1 MCLKQQH
8 CCSEYALDGIYEP
21 YPLLFLIL
29 KSLPFTVNVIIW
41 GVTIISN

>member
-8 CCSEYALDGIYEP
+8 CYSEYALDGIYKP
-21 YPLLFLIL
+21 NPLLFLIL